1 LASLNLCRLSAADY
15 HGKKWGMDMDLKK
28 IISRDKKD
36 EAAGQA
42 EKPLFDDLDGFQSY
56 MEDRNMSKN
65 TIRAYLYAVEQ
76 FLSKYHR
83 VSHDNLM
90 LYKCFLMEHYKPQTV
105 NQRIRALNCFLE
117 YLHFPVPKV
126 MMIRVQQ
133 KSFLENVISQADYEY
148 LKHCLFQDGD
158 LLYYFAVRIMA
169 TTGMRISELISVQV
183 EDVRRGYMDLYSKDN
198 KLRRIYIPHMVRQDC
213 LQWLKSIGRS
223 TGSVFLNRYG
233 NPITP
238 GGIRSQLKKITARY
252 RLNPAVIYP
261 HSFRHLFAKKFIEM
275 GGDISLLSDILG
287 HESIETTRI
296 YLHRS
301 SSEQKQII
309 NQIVDW

>member
-1 LASLNLCRLSAADY
+1 MEKNTEQSLSSYLNDF
-15 HGKKWGMDMDLKK
+15 
-28 IISRDKKD
+28 
-36 EAAGQA
+36 QA
-42 EKPLFDDLDGFQSY
+42 Y
-56 MEDRNMSKN
+56 MEERDMSKN

-76 FLSKYHR
+76 FLTRYHQIG
-83 VSHDNLM
+83 HNNLM
-90 LYKCFLMEHYKPQTV
+90 LYKCFLMERYKPQTV

-117 YLHFPVPKV
+117 SLHFPISRV

-148 LKHCLFQDGD
+148 LKNCLVQDGNF
-158 LLYYFAVRIMA
+158 LYYFVIRIMA
-169 TTGMRISELISVQV
+169 TTGMRVSELILVQA
-183 EDVRRGYMDLYSKDN
+183 EDIRRGYMDLYSKGN
-198 KLRRIYIPHMVRQDC
+198 KLRRIYIPQMVRRDC

-223 TGSVFLNRYG
+223 SGCIFLNRYG
-233 NPITP
+233 SPITP
-238 GGIRSQLKKITARY
+238 GGIRIQLKRITARY
-252 RLNPAVIYP
+252 SLNPAVIYP